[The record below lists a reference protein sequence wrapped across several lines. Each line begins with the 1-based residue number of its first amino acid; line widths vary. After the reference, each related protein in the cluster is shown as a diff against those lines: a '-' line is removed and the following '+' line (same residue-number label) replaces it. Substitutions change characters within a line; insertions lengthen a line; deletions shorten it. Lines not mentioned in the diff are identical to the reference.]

1 MGFRG
6 KISALLMDNPQ
17 VNIIIVSGGV
27 LSGTGKGI
35 ISSSFALLLWALGIA
50 FTYLKLDG
58 YLNVDCGTMNPE
70 EHGEVFVTAEGGETD
85 LDLGSVE
92 RFTGIKLS
100 ADNSL
105 TGGKINA
112 EITRRERAG
121 EYLGKTV
128 RVVPHKTNLIKE
140 WIKKVARTP
149 VEICGKEHVPKVCI
163 VEVGGSVGDL
173 ESNVFFEAIKQ
184 MISDPECNMYFAH
197 VAPLSYI
204 HGEPK
209 TRAVRESITELGQRI
224 FRAPDMLVVRC
235 EQHLSHEVRSKL
247 TGFTNMAVVESL
259 DVPHIHAVPA
269 LLKSQNVIGMI
280 DARFNLPLSPQYKL
294 DSYNELRAYLGS
306 KLGDGSGWKRKKV
319 VLGMF
324 GKYMKQPDAYL
335 SVTRAVLHAA
345 FAERVEIEIVN

>member
-112 EITRRERAG
+112 EISNLNLSIG
-121 EYLGKTV
+121 VILTV
-128 RVVPHKTNLIKE
+128 
-140 WIKKVARTP
+140 
-149 VEICGKEHVPKVCI
+149 C
-163 VEVGGSVGDL
+163 
-173 ESNVFFEAIKQ
+173 
-184 MISDPECNMYFAH
+184 
-197 VAPLSYI
+197 
-204 HGEPK
+204 
-209 TRAVRESITELGQRI
+209 
-224 FRAPDMLVVRC
+224 
-235 EQHLSHEVRSKL
+235 
-247 TGFTNMAVVESL
+247 
-259 DVPHIHAVPA
+259 
-269 LLKSQNVIGMI
+269 
-280 DARFNLPLSPQYKL
+280 
-294 DSYNELRAYLGS
+294 
-306 KLGDGSGWKRKKV
+306 
-319 VLGMF
+319 
-324 GKYMKQPDAYL
+324 
-335 SVTRAVLHAA
+335 
-345 FAERVEIEIVN
+345 